1 MEALKK
7 NQFEIRNMI
16 KLKCKIVSVI
26 LLKIQSNF
34 ALLGD
39 IPPLAK
45 GENQVIIQNFWPVCY
60 EYIQGIGL

>member
-1 MEALKK
+1 
-7 NQFEIRNMI
+7 MI